1 MKPSTPINIE
11 KLAEELRSHLNIN
24 FASYLLNGLRHGFDA
39 MVKCETWETKECKNN
54 FSARSQPEIVSELIQ
69 KECDKG
75 FVYGPFK
82 SPPFQNC
89 RLSPLGVATGKY
101 SDKKRLI
108 LDLSSPHN
116 DTCVSVNDMID
127 KTDCSMSYVKIDDA
141 IRIILKCGK
150 GSKLCKFDISD
161 AFKIVLISLHSGLC
175 FVLNGTL
182 CTICM
187 LDLLLD
193 AVPAP
198 TFLTTFRKRF
208 DILQRETTRLCI
220 SCIY

>member
-24 FASYLLNGLRHGFDA
+24 VASYLLNGLRHGFDA
-39 MVKCETWETKECKNN
+39 MVKCETWETKECKSN
-54 FSARSQPEIVSELIQ
+54 FSARSQPEIVSELIK

-89 RLSPLGVATGKY
+89 RVSPLGVATGKY
-101 SDKKRLI
+101 SDKKLLI
-108 LDLSSPHN
+108 LDLSSTHN
-116 DTCVSVNDMID
+116 DTCFSVNDMID
-127 KTDCSMSYVKIDDA
+127 MTDCSMSYVKIDDS

-161 AFKIVLISLHSGLC
+161 AFKICPYKHSQWPLFCFKWESMYYFYARLTFGCHSSPNVFDTISQA
-175 FVLNGTL
+175 F
-182 CTICM
+182 I
-187 LDLLLD
+187 
-193 AVPAP
+193 
-198 TFLTTFRKRF
+198 
-208 DILQRETTRLCI
+208 ILQRETTRLSI